1 MRKTDAIARVQGR
14 FAVLSSP
21 SWGSYL
27 CGPLQVVS
35 MGQRAWRVEGPIVGV
50 TRAPGLGKPF
60 LAEGRKF
67 EVGGANLEEDT
78 IRDDG
83 PELSFE
89 ESRNLTVKAL
99 VDHLRSERAACQE
112 ELEKALQDPE
122 LRKKCDV
129 SFRNVQS
136 TFLQLRVDSI
146 LRRASVCLMRARQ
159 IIDTCRASGF
169 SLPEVD
175 VLYSL
180 LPGWEEWY
188 ESVNQTNT
196 GPQVRV

>member
-1 MRKTDAIARVQGR
+1 MRKNDAIARVQGR

-50 TRAPGLGKPF
+50 TRAPDLGKPF

-67 EVGGANLEEDT
+67 EVGGANLEEDSLQEG
-78 IRDDG
+78 G
-83 PELSFE
+83 PELSYE

-99 VDHLRSERAACQE
+99 VVHLRSERAACQE
-112 ELEKALQDPE
+112 ALEQALQDPE
-122 LRKKCDV
+122 LRKMCDA
-129 SFRNVQS
+129 SFRNVRS
-136 TFLQLRVDSI
+136 THLHLQVEMI
-146 LRRASVCLMRARQ
+146 LRRASACLMRARR

-175 VLYSL
+175 VLCSL

-188 ESVNQTNT
+188 ESANQIDT
-196 GPQVRV
+196 GPQARM